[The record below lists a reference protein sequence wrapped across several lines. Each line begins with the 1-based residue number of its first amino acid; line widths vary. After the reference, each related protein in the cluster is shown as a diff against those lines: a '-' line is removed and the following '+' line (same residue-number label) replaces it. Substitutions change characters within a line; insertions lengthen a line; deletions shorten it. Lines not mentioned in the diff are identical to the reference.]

1 MREEAKIKQRIMDA
15 PDGVD
20 GSVGASG
27 HGPMMTLSLFSQA
40 LVKRPDGRLTPED
53 RRARA
58 QAFSILCHMSVLF
71 GLPMFL
77 APFFKRDEPY
87 GLHHAKA
94 SAVNFTT
101 FHAAMLAAVVVHPGF
116 FALVL
121 ASYLPAWVGIW
132 RAARGQR
139 VGIFGLGPIGELA
152 FFWLKPKPEPVALL
166 EADAQAPNLLT

>member
-1 MREEAKIKQRIMDA
+1 MDA

-20 GSVGASG
+20 GSVEATG
-27 HGPMMTLSLFSQA
+27 HGPTMTLSLFSQA
-40 LVKRPDGRLTPED
+40 LVKRPDGRLTVQD
-53 RRARA
+53 KRARA

-77 APFFKRDEPY
+77 GPFISRDEAY

-94 SAVNFTT
+94 SAVNFMT
-101 FHAAMLAAVVVHPGF
+101 FHAAMLAAILFDPRF

-121 ASYLPAWVGIW
+121 VSYVPAWVGIW

-139 VGIFGLGPIGELA
+139 VGVFGFGPLA
-152 FFWLKPKPEPVALL
+152 EVMFFWLNAKPQPLALL
-166 EADAQAPNLLT
+166 DSDSEQTKLLT